1 LFGFDFAVEYH
12 PWRLNSAADA
22 LSRRDSNT
30 DADVANLSALLGP
43 SFRLLDAIRA
53 TALIDAEVGRLC
65 Q

>member
-1 LFGFDFAVEYH
+1 VEYH
-12 PWRLNSAADA
+12 PRRLNSAADA

-43 SFRLLDAIRA
+43 SFRLLDVIRA
-53 TALIDAEVGRLC
+53 TALTDAEAGRLF